1 MFSRLVNII
10 LRAAQLVFAAIVAG
24 ITGWVL
30 ARSGKH
36 THGFGRFVYTEVIAG
51 ITILVALLWL
61 IPLSSAFVN
70 WPFDIFVSICWFVA
84 FGLLVNLIGDS
95 CGSVF
100 NWNNVSPTGD
110 SCGKFKA
117 DIAFSFLLAICFLAS
132 ALIGLLWTRKRERRA
147 EVHHHHHGRRGWFG
161 RSHV

>member
-30 ARSGKH
+30 ARSNKH
-36 THGFGRFVYTEVIAG
+36 THGFGRFIYTEVIAA

-61 IPLSSAFVN
+61 IPFSSSFVH

-84 FGLLVNLIGDS
+84 FGLLVNVSLDTTHRS
-95 CGSVF
+95 P
-100 NWNNVSPTGD
+100 VSPVSDAIGTGLHLH
-110 SCGKFKA
+110 STETA
-117 DIAFSFLLAICFLAS
+117 
-132 ALIGLLWTRKRERRA
+132 R
-147 EVHHHHHGRRGWFG
+147 
-161 RSHV
+161 

>member
-36 THGFGRFVYTEVIAG
+36 AHGFGRFVYTEVIAG
-51 ITILVALLWL
+51 LTILVALLWL
-61 IPLSSAFVN
+61 IPLSSAFVH

-84 FGLLVNLIGDS
+84 FGLLVNVSLPTSSPLPIH
-95 CGSVF
+95 F
-100 NWNNVSPTGD
+100 LPNVL
-110 SCGKFKA
+110 GKG
-117 DIAFSFLLAICFLAS
+117 
-132 ALIGLLWTRKRERRA
+132 ALRRIMGITR
-147 EVHHHHHGRRGWFG
+147 
-161 RSHV
+161 

>member
-84 FGLLVNLIGDS
+84 FGLLVN
-95 CGSVF
+95 
-100 NWNNVSPTGD
+100 VSPPIP
-110 SCGKFKA
+110 SPFP
-117 DIAFSFLLAICFLAS
+117 SF
-132 ALIGLLWTRKRERRA
+132 
-147 EVHHHHHGRRGWFG
+147 
-161 RSHV
+161 